1 VHNFVA
7 LERTARLAYRTPM
20 TQPDWPDLTRF
31 AVALAQASAG
41 EILPFFRRNTAVD
54 VKDGPVWD
62 PVTEGDR
69 AGERIIR
76 RMIEERYPDH
86 GIHGE
91 EYGTKEARSGFTWI
105 LDPVDGTRSFVC
117 GMPTWATLIGLSY
130 EGRPVVGLMN
140 QPVVGDMFYG
150 SPEGAWHD
158 YRGAVSAI
166 RTRSGIPLARASIGT
181 TAPELYR
188 SARDQEGFQRLR
200 RAAQLTRYG
209 GDAYFFCVMAA
220 GHLDIALDAGL
231 QAYDIAP
238 LLPIVTGAGGHAA
251 EWTGG
256 DPAKGGHVITAGSE
270 ALLHEAMAVLNG

>member
-1 VHNFVA
+1 
-7 LERTARLAYRTPM
+7 M
-20 TQPDWPDLTRF
+20 TQPDWTDLTRF
-31 AVALAQASAG
+31 AVALAKASAS
-41 EILPFFRRNTAVD
+41 EILPFFRRNTAVE

-117 GMPTWATLIGLSY
+117 GMPTWATLIGLNY
-130 EGRPVVGLMN
+130 EDRPVVGLMN

-158 YRGAVSAI
+158 YRGAVTAI
-166 RTRSGIPLARASIGT
+166 RTRSGVPLARASIGT

-188 SARDQEGFQRLR
+188 RARDQEGFQRLR